1 MSKNILRWAF
11 AIAVLG
17 LSSFLVVHGQIGIST
32 LSVDVNLPP
41 GGSFTGGFEV
51 INNSDQAR
59 EFTVELKDYDRT
71 IEGGLVLLDPGTHPR
86 SLAKFLTFAPA
97 KFSLPPK
104 QKQLITFKIEIPS
117 SEKGRTGQRSRS
129 QAQRRLLERSHLR
142 LRDSSRPSPLP
153 SARPNSLSSRFV
165 TPTRRTP
172 SIAGGSPASKR
183 SCRSATNP

>member
-11 AIAVLG
+11 AIAALG

-59 EFTVELKDYDRT
+59 EFTVELKDYDRN

-86 SLAKFLTFAPA
+86 SLAKFLTFTPA

-117 SEKGRTGQRSRS
+117 SEKGPHWAALAVTSPAPSSGAQPPPPAGQ
-129 QAQRRLLERSHLR
+129 Q
-142 LRDSSRPSPLP
+142 PSIPLP

-172 SIAGGSPASKR
+172 SIAGGSPASKP
-183 SCRSATNP
+183 SCRSVTNP